1 MRDRLFA
8 ALLFAGVSLVSLGQ
22 TAATLTIDTA
32 KPIGKVSPTLYGIMT
47 EEINYSYDGGL
58 YAELVSNRTFQ
69 TNRGL
74 NLEHWTLIQNGNS
87 QANIAIDKT
96 TGPSAAIPHS
106 LFDRQICRCQGG
118 SGFLQQRLLG
128 YGAPAIDDISRVF
141 LREGG

>member
-1 MRDRLFA
+1 MRS
-8 ALLFAGVSLVSLGQ
+8 LLLAILLSSLLPAGTVAQS
-22 TAATLTIDTA
+22 TATLTVDTA

-96 TGPSAAIPHS
+96 TGPSAAHS
-106 LFDRQICRCQGG
+106 
-118 SGFLQQRLLG
+118 
-128 YGAPAIDDISRVF
+128 A
-141 LREGG
+141 